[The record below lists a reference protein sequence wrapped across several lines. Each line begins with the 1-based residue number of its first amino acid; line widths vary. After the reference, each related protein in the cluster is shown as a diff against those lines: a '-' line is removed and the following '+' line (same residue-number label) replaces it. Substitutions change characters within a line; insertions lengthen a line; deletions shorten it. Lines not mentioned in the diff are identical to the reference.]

1 MKIKLKLGVSEQKK
15 EMVVTP
21 DELGYTDEQW
31 DYMEDE
37 ERNKAISHFVD
48 LVNENDAPYWYLES
62 FKTL

>member
-21 DELGYTDEQW
+21 EELGYSEADW

-37 ERNKAISHFVD
+37 ERQRILLWFVD
-48 LVNENDAPYWYLES
+48 ALKKQPYWILEQ
-62 FKTL
+62 FTTL